1 MDPLTFSLIVLA
13 ALAALAGWEL
23 VVRPLLVDED

>member
-1 MDPLTFSLIVLA
+1 MDPLTFSLIV
-13 ALAALAGWEL
+13 LAALAGWEL